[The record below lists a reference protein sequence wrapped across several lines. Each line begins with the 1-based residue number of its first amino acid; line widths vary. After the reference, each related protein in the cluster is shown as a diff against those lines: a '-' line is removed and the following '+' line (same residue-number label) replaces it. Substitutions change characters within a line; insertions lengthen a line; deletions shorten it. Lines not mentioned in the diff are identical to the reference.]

1 MKPAN
6 PRRPHQ
12 RKRQQSTKPQTDKS
26 KRQKVKGGWH
36 SVRDILDEKVEANGH
51 IQYLIDWA
59 GTDEHGEPWNPTWE
73 PAKNVTEAAIQAW
86 KNKKAEKTQK
96 DKPASA
102 SGERSSPGTSPS
114 TQASTRDSP
123 PVQVPAKGR
132 RNSKRGA
139 DAIRSEDRFA
149 QAPGP
154 HEEREQKRRRTG
166 DYPKNKSKPKPANSG
181 PGGATR
187 QEGANPSP
195 AKKNAS
201 EVRGNAL
208 IKGGK
213 IVIEL
218 PHNADFDPSEFD
230 VVSLSQSTNQGS
242 PPSTVVRRY
251 RQFSQR
257 TIPDSQEISATSASE
272 AHNSLVDHQGFA
284 GSPTH
289 SPSQITNRASQ
300 EPTSKISAGAHSIS
314 EIPSHQPDP
323 FAVNTS
329 GNWVNSTFLTDSRTT
344 ATTTN
349 RPNQSHIRQSTDTR
363 PSQPTTGGRDPTFQ
377 TQVSF
382 TSDTE
387 PGASQGTRVSNSG
400 SAVLSAEQQP
410 SSQGSQN
417 TFSAHSVSS
426 QGTTLQPAQ
435 VVPPLNSQPHDLSS
449 QSQDNFTVYDE
460 VSNPPNTAPRQ
471 SPPTQDSQD
480 SSQALSELDGNTRT
494 SSAPQD
500 PVARSQSLVLGEQG
514 RNTPDIHP
522 HDIGSRDLPAGPR
535 SSSRDSLAGRLT
547 TPSKMNSASA
557 EDAPLSAR
565 ERLRLLREQHF
576 ADSADSADSDE
587 ISPGAVVTHDQLQEA
602 NRPRPIIETN
612 PVTDVGLAPLV
623 SPTFVVPSLEPAHS
637 PQLPHDP
644 SPTFDGSQAPVEQAH
659 PSDLVLD
666 ASTSQLPYHG
676 SHEEQPATLNPS
688 QLTLSIEG
696 DMDVSPSLPTDDGI
710 DSGYPVSDALAH
722 DDMDMPSDYPK
733 SLLPY
738 VPTGPNE
745 YLVTLPFHT
754 NIRPQYNDI
763 LRENEALIHEYNA
776 SFRVSPHQIPDATTV
791 LKLDEMFSRL
801 FDICDIPPFLN
812 AVTSMSPDKVAKH
825 IVGTNAKFSFIA
837 ELLDILTK
845 ELHSD
850 KKILILVRPGQLVDL
865 LGYVIESRGCR
876 YIRSGNVVANSSSHN
891 DLTVMVSTTDTHPSS
906 IPKDVDAI
914 IAFDHTFRQGLLP
927 LFDEARRPIILA
939 LTNTASIQHLNMRI
953 MDNLA
958 PLERKNV
965 LMLALVKA
973 MRYVEDPD
981 QGVKLSDSADLFAK
995 YIHFRDE
1002 DDNFHWEAQE
1012 LPEDIFEDLYAASSQ
1027 TQLSQSSLHAYGVDQ
1042 LLDNRKR
1049 SHMDDDDDILHKRM
1063 KMSQMSQPQVVTDA
1077 SQISDSLKSL
1087 IQDDLPKDAGK
1098 ATVTISIGK
1107 LEALSNQIA
1116 DLEAKLDESH
1126 HREQQFRELSD
1137 RSKKEVDGYVSSIWA
1152 IQIKYMEALKDR
1164 GVFDN
1169 DCRKAQEEAR
1179 NLAKSLEC
1187 SQAANEALKQK
1198 NAELE
1203 KKLSEAT
1210 EALLNSSNPDLVKLA
1225 NQEKELEKAKARAQ
1239 QLEKQVAIVQND
1251 MEFTKNQY
1259 QTASQRAMELSA
1271 ENRGLEQQISVLR
1284 QRADANIVEV
1294 NKIQARR
1301 EVKELARMLQEQR
1314 TVVRERDAELN
1325 HVREELRII
1334 RSGRRETRQS
1344 SVPRSPRLSA
1354 LSVMS
1359 PRNGGVRIP
1368 SAMGGGSSRGGSPA
1382 PPAGAYDTGGGPGG
1396 FTGGG
1401 VGAGGNMAQNM
1412 PLFTQPAGNNH
1423 RYAHLR
1429 DGRFQ

>member
-6 PRRPHQ
+6 PRAPHQ
-12 RKRQQSTKPQTDKS
+12 RKRQQSTKPQTDKT
-26 KRQKVKGGWH
+26 KRQKLKGGWH
-36 SVRDILDEKVEANGH
+36 SVRDILDEKVEAKGRVC
-51 IQYLIDWA
+51 YLIDWDGA
-59 GTDEHGEPWNPTWE
+59 DDDGEPWNPTWE
-73 PAKNVTEAAIQAW
+73 PAENVTEAAIQAW
-86 KNKKAEKTQK
+86 KDKKNKKDKK
-96 DKPASA
+96 DKKDK
-102 SGERSSPGTSPS
+102 GEGSSPNTSPS
-114 TQASTRDSP
+114 TQASKRDSPP

-132 RNSKRGA
+132 RNSKRAA
-139 DAIRSEDRFA
+139 DVVRSEDRLA

-154 HEEREQKRRRTG
+154 REEREQKRRRTG
-166 DYPKNKSKPKPANSG
+166 DYPKNKSKPRPANSEPRG
-181 PGGATR
+181 STG
-187 QEGANPSP
+187 QKGANSSP
-195 AKKNAS
+195 ENRTVS

-208 IKGGK
+208 IKGGR
-213 IVIEL
+213 IIIEL
-218 PHNADFDPSEFD
+218 PHNADFNPSEFD
-230 VVSLSQSTNQGS
+230 VVSLSQSTQSTNQE
-242 PPSTVVRRY
+242 PSQPAVVRRY

-284 GSPTH
+284 VSPTQ
-289 SPSQITNRASQ
+289 SQVTNRASQ
-300 EPTSKISAGAHSIS
+300 DPTSKVSGGAHSAS

-323 FAVNTS
+323 FVINAS

-344 ATTTN
+344 TTTTN
-349 RPNQSHIRQSTDTR
+349 RLNQSHLRQSTNTR
-363 PSQPTTGGRDPTFQ
+363 PSQQPTTGGRDPIFQ

-382 TSDTE
+382 NSDTE
-387 PGASQGTRVSNSG
+387 PATSQGAPVSNSG
-400 SAVLSAEQQP
+400 SAVLSTEQQP
-410 SSQGSQN
+410 GLQGSQSSL
-417 TFSAHSVSS
+417 SAHSVSS
-426 QGTTLQPAQ
+426 QGTTSQAAQ

-460 VSNPPNTAPRQ
+460 VSNPSNIAPRQ
-471 SPPTQDSQD
+471 SPSTQQDSQD

-500 PVARSQSLVLGEQG
+500 PEARPRTPLVLGEQG

-522 HDIGSRDLPAGPR
+522 HNIRSRNLPAESH
-535 SSSRDSLAGRLT
+535 SSSRSLLAGRLT
-547 TPSKMNSASA
+547 TPSKMHSAPA
-557 EDAPLSAR
+557 EEAPLSAR

-576 ADSADSADSDE
+576 TDSAVSDE
-587 ISPGAVVTHDQLQEA
+587 IPPSAVVSHDQLQEI
-602 NRPRPIIETN
+602 NRQEPIIESN
-612 PVTDVGLAPLV
+612 PVADVDLAPLA

-637 PQLPHDP
+637 SQVPHDP
-644 SPTFDGSQAPVEQAH
+644 SPTFDGPQAPVEQAH

-676 SHEEQPATLNPS
+676 PHEEQPATLNPS

-710 DSGYPVSDALAH
+710 DSAYPVSDALAH
-722 DDMDMPSDYPK
+722 EDMDMPSDYPK

-763 LRENEALIHEYNA
+763 LRENEALIHKYNA
-776 SFRVSPHQIPDATTV
+776 SFRVSPHQIPDPTTV

-801 FDICDIPPFLN
+801 FDICDIPPFLD

-845 ELHSD
+845 EVHSD
-850 KKILILVRPGQLVDL
+850 KKILILVRPGQLMDL
-865 LGYVIESRGCR
+865 LGYVIESRGCH
-876 YIRSGNVVANSSSHN
+876 YIRSGNVVTNSPPRN
-891 DLTVMVSTTDTHPSS
+891 DLTVMVSSTDSHPAS

-981 QGVKLSDSADLFAK
+981 QGVKLSESADLFAK

-1042 LLDNRKR
+1042 LLDSRKR
-1049 SHMDDDDDILHKRM
+1049 SHMEDDDDILHKRL

-1087 IQDDLPKDAGK
+1087 IQDDLPKESGK

-1126 HREQQFRELSD
+1126 RRETQFRELSD

-1152 IQIKYMEALKDR
+1152 IQVKFMEALKDR
-1164 GVFDN
+1164 SVFDH
-1169 DCRKAQEEAR
+1169 DCQKAKEEAR
-1179 NLAKSLEC
+1179 HLAKSLES

-1225 NQEKELEKAKARAQ
+1225 KQEKELDEAKAKAQ
-1239 QLEKQVAIVQND
+1239 QLEKQLAIVQND

-1271 ENRGLEQQISVLR
+1271 ESRGLEKQIAVLR

-1294 NKIQARR
+1294 NKIQARH

-1314 TVVRERDAELN
+1314 AVVRERDAELN
-1325 HVREELRII
+1325 HVRDELRII

-1382 PPAGAYDTGGGPGG
+1382 PAAGAYDTGGGPGG
-1396 FTGGG
+1396 FSGGG
-1401 VGAGGNMAQNM
+1401 GGAGGNMAQNM
-1412 PLFTQPAGNNH
+1412 PLFNQPAGSSH